1 MDLLSVKIHNV
12 PECPRFTSFLAFQMP
27 NIELKLFSV
36 SSFWSQTNSEKLIV
50 TLNEIASFQTEDEIL
65 FGNNFDIDFRQ
76 VFKYLKGY
84 AR

>member
-1 MDLLSVKIHNV
+1 MYHYV
-12 PECPRFTSFLAFQMP
+12 PDSHLFLAFQMP

-50 TLNEIASFQTEDEIL
+50 TLNEIASFQTEDTIL